1 MQSSRQPDWPARKN
15 IVGMVH
21 LLPLPGAPRYGG
33 SMQQVLDRATRD
45 ARALADGG
53 VDGII
58 VENYGDAPFFPDVVP
73 PVTVAALTRAIEEV
87 QRAVRLPIGVNV
99 LRNDA
104 ASALSVAVVTGAQFI
119 RVNVHTGALLTD
131 QGWIAGRAFETLRLR
146 ETLGTPVAIYADVLV
161 KHAVRPAGLTIEDAA
176 RDAFLRGGADALIV
190 SGTATGAPAD
200 IEDVRRVRHALP
212 DAPIWIGSGVTVASV
227 AALLE
232 VADGVIVGSA
242 FQRDGRAGAE
252 VVTDQVRRLVDVAR
266 RKHS

>member
-1 MQSSRQPDWPARKN
+1 MQSAPASIWRARKN

-33 SMQQVLDRATRD
+33 SMQAVLDRAAHD

-58 VENYGDAPFFPDVVP
+58 VENYGDAPFYPDGVP
-73 PVTVAALTRAIEEV
+73 AATVSALTLAVNEV
-87 QRAVRLPIGVNV
+87 QRVVALPLGVNV

-104 ASALSVAVVTGAQFI
+104 AAALSIAVVTEAQFI

-131 QGWIAGRAFETLRLR
+131 QGWIAGQAHATLRLR
-146 ETLGTPVAIYADVLV
+146 QALGGSVAVYADVLV
-161 KHAVRPAGLTIEDAA
+161 KHAIAPAGLSIEDAA

-190 SGTATGAPAD
+190 SGAATGAPTD
-200 IEDVRRVRHALP
+200 IEDARRVRHALP
-212 DAPIWIGSGVTVASV
+212 DAPLWIGSGVTTQNV
-227 AALLE
+227 ALLLD

-242 FQRDGRAGAE
+242 FEQDGRVGAA
-252 VVTDQVRRLVDVAR
+252 VVREQVSRLVDVAR
-266 RKHS
+266 QSHS

>member
-1 MQSSRQPDWPARKN
+1 
-15 IVGMVH
+15 MVH
-21 LLPLPGAPRYGG
+21 LLPLPGAPRYDG
-33 SMQQVLDRATRD
+33 SMQQVLDRAARD

-58 VENYGDAPFFPDVVP
+58 VENYGDAPFFPDVVA
-73 PVTVAALTRAIEEV
+73 PVTVAALTRAIEDV
-87 QRAVRLPIGVNV
+87 RRAVRLPIGVNV

-104 ASALSVAVVTGAQFI
+104 MAALSVAAVTGAQFI

-131 QGWIAGRAFETLRLR
+131 QGWITGRAGETLRLR
-146 ETLGTPVAIYADVLV
+146 KALDAPVAIYADVLV
-161 KHAVRPAGLTIEDAA
+161 KHAVPPAGLTIEDAA

-212 DAPIWIGSGVTVASV
+212 AAPIWIGSGVTVASV

-242 FQRDGRAGAE
+242 LQQDGRAGAE